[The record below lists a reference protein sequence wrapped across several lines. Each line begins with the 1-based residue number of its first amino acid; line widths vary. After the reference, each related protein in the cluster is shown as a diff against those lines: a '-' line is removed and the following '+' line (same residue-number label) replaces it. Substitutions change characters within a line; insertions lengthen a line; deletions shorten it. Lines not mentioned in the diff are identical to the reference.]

1 MWDPGDPHD
10 DISVPD
16 DDHNAQRTYSGLRVV
31 IRAGDALCSGTMMT
45 ETLRQTQAVMRGGEE
60 VEYKVVGLASVEDMR
75 WLVRAVNLADEEGED
90 EEGEDAPADEKA
102 GVDRKKVKDDAPD
115 SAAGVDWKNEPCWED
130 LPKPLPLQEAPH
142 CILFVG
148 ANNSD
153 ASELSLKKEA
163 KLMEEKFTST
173 YGSQAWR
180 TLVVFRHDFFVDMQS
195 LVEALVRHQPVGVH
209 FVCHGHVSALS
220 LYEDHVSVQVLVK
233 TLSTWSS
240 SGSALRLVVAN
251 ACSSAHLATA
261 LSEHVDFVI
270 GHHQPVQD
278 DAAVNFA
285 ALLYEYLGSGQS
297 LLDSFRMATS
307 AKGCS
312 KYCLRGRQN
321 AKEFRFPNPSQ
332 FRLVPVSP
340 QTASP
345 SGHPGS
351 LGPVHELREVGVRH
365 LEPGQVATRDAHMTR
380 LRDWALL
387 NDAHRIAVVGQGGS
401 GKSTLAQ
408 WLLSEVGRGLR
419 PSIRLVFF
427 LQAGDLMRGYR
438 ELLAELQ
445 RLLGREEK
453 QPDKDEDVRRL
464 VHVLLRDGKV
474 RGTWMGVL
482 DDLPSPAN
490 LADHGMGWLLEEDA
504 CGFPWGSGKTVV
516 TSRSAEWASD
526 HTL

>member
-1 MWDPGDPHD
+1 MAEHKRVQAALDMAYGSASAHKPVLIHVAYSTWDEVLGEIRRWKPTVLHLGCHAERHAGIRLFRGTIQPERMLPA
-10 DISVPD
+10 IRAW
-16 DDHNAQRTYSGLRVV
+16 NEEAGRNGWAQLRVIV
-31 IRAGDALCSGTMMT
+31 VNACGSDGHAEKLKGCVDFAIGHAAPVYDKDALLFSGTLY
-45 ETLRQTQAVMRGGEE
+45 ECVCRGMS
-60 VEYKVVGLASVEDMR
+60 LAGSFDTAR
-75 WLVRAVNLADEEGED
+75 
-90 EEGEDAPADEKA
+90 
-102 GVDRKKVKDDAPD
+102 
-115 SAAGVDWKNEPCWED
+115 SAASPGYR
-130 LPKPLPLQEAPH
+130 
-142 CILFVG
+142 
-148 ANNSD
+148 
-153 ASELSLKKEA
+153 
-163 KLMEEKFTST
+163 M
-173 YGSQAWR
+173 Y
-180 TLVVFRHDFFVDMQS
+180 
-195 LVEALVRHQPVGVH
+195 
-209 FVCHGHVSALS
+209 
-220 LYEDHVSVQVLVK
+220 
-233 TLSTWSS
+233 
-240 SGSALRLVVAN
+240 AN
-251 ACSSAHLATA
+251 ADPLTFCPGGAGNDGP
-261 LSEHVDFVI
+261 E
-270 GHHQPVQD
+270 GP
-278 DAAVNFA
+278 
-285 ALLYEYLGSGQS
+285 SGE
-297 LLDSFRMATS
+297 RART
-307 AKGCS
+307 
-312 KYCLRGRQN
+312 
-321 AKEFRFPNPSQ
+321 
-332 FRLVPVSP
+332 
-340 QTASP
+340 

-419 PSIRLVFF
+419 PSTRLVFF

>member
-1 MWDPGDPHD
+1 
-10 DISVPD
+10 
-16 DDHNAQRTYSGLRVV
+16 
-31 IRAGDALCSGTMMT
+31 
-45 ETLRQTQAVMRGGEE
+45 
-60 VEYKVVGLASVEDMR
+60 
-75 WLVRAVNLADEEGED
+75 
-90 EEGEDAPADEKA
+90 
-102 GVDRKKVKDDAPD
+102 
-115 SAAGVDWKNEPCWED
+115 
-130 LPKPLPLQEAPH
+130 
-142 CILFVG
+142 
-148 ANNSD
+148 
-153 ASELSLKKEA
+153 
-163 KLMEEKFTST
+163 MEEKFTST

-251 ACSSAHLATA
+251 ACSSAHLAEA

-278 DAAVNFA
+278 EAAVNFA
-285 ALLYEYLGSGQS
+285 AVLYEYLGSGQS
-297 LLDSFRMATS
+297 LLDSFTMSTS

-380 LRDWALL
+380 LRDWALI

-427 LQAGDLMRGYR
+427 LQAGDLMQGYR

-464 VHVLLRDGKV
+464 VHVLLRDG
-474 RGTWMGVL
+474 
-482 DDLPSPAN
+482 
-490 LADHGMGWLLEEDA
+490 
-504 CGFPWGSGKTVV
+504 
-516 TSRSAEWASD
+516 RSWASTRPCTCKSGRVARGPRASTCLSTP
-526 HTL
+526 TLCG

>member
-1 MWDPGDPHD
+1 
-10 DISVPD
+10 
-16 DDHNAQRTYSGLRVV
+16 
-31 IRAGDALCSGTMMT
+31 MT
-45 ETLRQTQAVMRGGEE
+45 ETLKQTQAVMRGGEE
-60 VEYKVVGLASVEDMR
+60 VECKVVGLASVEDMR

-90 EEGEDAPADEKA
+90 EQGDDAPADEEA
-102 GVDRKKVKDDAPD
+102 GVDRKKVKDDDPD
-115 SAAGVDWKNEPCWED
+115 SAASVSAELNQERNDQQSDDGIEQGEASNASRVPPETPQSGRAKVKKSWDEIRKKQHSEEIAGVDWKNEPCWED

-285 ALLYEYLGSGQS
+285 AVLYEYLGSGQS

-387 NDAHRIAVVGQGGS
+387 N
-401 GKSTLAQ
+401 
-408 WLLSEVGRGLR
+408 LSL
-419 PSIRLVFF
+419 I
-427 LQAGDLMRGYR
+427 
-438 ELLAELQ
+438 
-445 RLLGREEK
+445 
-453 QPDKDEDVRRL
+453 
-464 VHVLLRDGKV
+464 HI
-474 RGTWMGVL
+474 
-482 DDLPSPAN
+482 
-490 LADHGMGWLLEEDA
+490 
-504 CGFPWGSGKTVV
+504 
-516 TSRSAEWASD
+516 
-526 HTL
+526 